1 MVLIIS
7 ILRDFVF
14 ICMCTACGCARVSVF
29 VLRGLVF
36 TLGVW
41 DLSALMKTDKCDITL
56 SKDH

>member
-1 MVLIIS
+1 M
-7 ILRDFVF
+7 
-14 ICMCTACGCARVSVF
+14 CARSETECECVWLCPCVNVF

>member
-1 MVLIIS
+1 M
-7 ILRDFVF
+7 
-14 ICMCTACGCARVSVF
+14 CARSETECECVWLC